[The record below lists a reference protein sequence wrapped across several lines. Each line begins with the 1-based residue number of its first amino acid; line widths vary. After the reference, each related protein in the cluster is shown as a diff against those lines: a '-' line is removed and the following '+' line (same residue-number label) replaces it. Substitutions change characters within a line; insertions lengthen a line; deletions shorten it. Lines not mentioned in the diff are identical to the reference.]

1 MTTGFVLLFIAW
13 AVSTCCNIFLL
24 WYLQKVL
31 RNNDKVNGYEDMDSD
46 ILPQQAG
53 NETEEMVR

>member
-31 RNNDKVNGYEDMDSD
+31 RNNDKDKLTWTRKY
-46 ILPQQAG
+46 
-53 NETEEMVR
+53 